1 MRTMS
6 SIRLYCCTL
15 GIALSFQGELLSQ
28 DIGASRQP
36 VNNQSDVSVLDSS
49 ALGFTESERSA
60 GQASN
65 ASVPRYASTAP
76 DASPV
81 PQQPA
86 SFEPFQ
92 VFVAQPNAFAH
103 CGPSDDYYRTDPLR
117 FGQTLDVYTETV
129 DGWLGI
135 RPPEDS
141 FCWLPAETVE
151 LDQSGELGFVI
162 EDRTVSWIGTQL
174 GRARQY
180 RWQVQLAKGEQV
192 TVIGR
197 SEREGADGPQL
208 WYRIVPPSGEYR
220 WVHRDAVVESTE
232 ALVAIAQRGA
242 NVATMNQPADS
253 SLDTTDRSMT
263 QADAGNLRAG
273 SPVMQNQQPIGSGIR
288 QTGVEQAIDP
298 NSGYRGEAIPQTAM
312 DVFREEGLLASLEF
326 MTRPKIQDIGSQA
339 SQPQTQAGLSAN
351 GQVDSLR
358 QAPQSSLVGDDSNWV
373 SGQLRGRRNPRYADA
388 PETTGLALAQGDD
401 FQPSQQRG
409 GVGSVMQVASTMVD
423 PAVVAS
429 RVAQLNQSVVNA
441 NVDQLNLLLSR
452 LMAAQATSEEI
463 SVVARAAEQL
473 ASRSE
478 SSVDSERARLVV
490 DTASRYQRVAQR
502 RDGGVATA
510 GSQDSTV
517 DSWGALQASLA
528 NASNAAN
535 PGVAGSGSGNL
546 GIARTQGEVMRQEG
560 YLVQVYS
567 ARSNSPPFA
576 LTDSAGRT
584 VAYLSP
590 MPGVNL
596 RTHLNQQIGVVGSVG
611 SVEGMDTPHLMVTQA
626 IRLNR

>member
-1 MRTMS
+1 
-6 SIRLYCCTL
+6 
-15 GIALSFQGELLSQ
+15 
-28 DIGASRQP
+28 
-36 VNNQSDVSVLDSS
+36 
-49 ALGFTESERSA
+49 
-60 GQASN
+60 
-65 ASVPRYASTAP
+65 
-76 DASPV
+76 
-81 PQQPA
+81 
-86 SFEPFQ
+86 
-92 VFVAQPNAFAH
+92 
-103 CGPSDDYYRTDPLR
+103 
-117 FGQTLDVYTETV
+117 
-129 DGWLGI
+129 
-135 RPPEDS
+135 
-141 FCWLPAETVE
+141 
-151 LDQSGELGFVI
+151 
-162 EDRTVSWIGTQL
+162 
-174 GRARQY
+174 
-180 RWQVQLAKGEQV
+180 
-192 TVIGR
+192 
-197 SEREGADGPQL
+197 
-208 WYRIVPPSGEYR
+208 
-220 WVHRDAVVESTE
+220 
-232 ALVAIAQRGA
+232 
-242 NVATMNQPADS
+242 
-253 SLDTTDRSMT
+253 
-263 QADAGNLRAG
+263 
-273 SPVMQNQQPIGSGIR
+273 MQNQQPIGSGIR
-288 QTGVEQAIDP
+288 QTGAEQAIDP

-339 SQPQTQAGLSAN
+339 SQPQTQAGFSAN

-388 PETTGLALAQGDD
+388 PGTTGLALAQGDG

-409 GVGSVMQVASTMVD
+409 SVGSVMQVASTTVD

-463 SVVARAAEQL
+463 AVVARAAEQL

-478 SSVDSERARLVV
+478 GSVDSERARLVV

-528 NASNAAN
+528 NASGAAN
-535 PGVAGSGSGNL
+535 SVVASSGSGNL
-546 GIARTQGEVMRQEG
+546 GTARTQGEVMRQEG